1 MKLNYIS
8 LLAAAAIFVIPTVA
22 SANGDNNSQAGTP
35 ATSSDA
41 GTPAAS
47 SDVGTPPAAATTGAP
62 TTTPGMVPPPAPG
75 AAPAEGGPTEGTPA
89 DADSAN
95 DSQDNGGN
103 SSSN

>member
-8 LLAAAAIFVIPTVA
+8 LLAAVAIFVIPTVA
-22 SANGDNNSQAGTP
+22 SANGDNNTQ
-35 ATSSDA
+35 A

-47 SDVGTPPAAATTGAP
+47 SDAGTPPAATTGTPA
-62 TTTPGMVPPPAPG
+62 TPGMVPPPAPG
-75 AAPAEGGPTEGTPA
+75 AAPTEGAPA

-95 DSQDNGGN
+95 DSQDNGGK

>member
-22 SANGDNNSQAGTP
+22 SANGDNNSQAGT
-35 ATSSDA
+35 SSDA

-47 SDVGTPPAAATTGAP
+47 SDAGTPPAATTDTPATPSDAGTPA
-62 TTTPGMVPPPAPG
+62 TPGMVPPPAPD
-75 AAPAEGGPTEGTPA
+75 AAPTEGAPA